1 MATQSL
7 SPLGIELLGQL
18 KQGRQEKQLFV
29 KVGFRNSCNVLIDE
43 FSYILVKVCYLVVLY
58 DLKRA
63 GDNETE
69 AVNALPC
76 VVEEVPWGTEQQLL
90 DQAQAGCES
99 LLVKDD
105 EVQKKLCWKCG

>member
-1 MATQSL
+1 M
-7 SPLGIELLGQL
+7 
-18 KQGRQEKQLFV
+18 

-43 FSYILVKVCYLVVLY
+43 FLYILVKVCYLVVLY

-69 AVNALPC
+69 AVNALPR

-99 LLVKDD
+99 LSIKDD
-105 EVQKKLCWKCG
+105 EVKNHCWKCG

>member
-1 MATQSL
+1 MRVTFTFL
-7 SPLGIELLGQL
+7 KRSPPYLYSR
-18 KQGRQEKQLFV
+18 K
-29 KVGFRNSCNVLIDE
+29 S
-43 FSYILVKVCYLVVLY
+43 CYLVVLY

-76 VVEEVPWGTEQQLL
+76 VVEEVSWGTEQQLL

-99 LLVKDD
+99 LLIKDD
-105 EVQKKLCWKCG
+105 EVKKSLCWKCG

>member
-1 MATQSL
+1 M
-7 SPLGIELLGQL
+7 
-18 KQGRQEKQLFV
+18 

-43 FSYILVKVCYLVVLY
+43 FPYILVKVCYLVVLY

-69 AVNALPC
+69 AVNALPR
-76 VVEEVPWGTEQQLL
+76 VVEEIPWGTEQQLL

-105 EVQKKLCWKCG
+105 EVQKSLCWNCG

>member
-1 MATQSL
+1 M
-7 SPLGIELLGQL
+7 
-18 KQGRQEKQLFV
+18 
-29 KVGFRNSCNVLIDE
+29 NSQ
-43 FSYILVKVCYLVVLY
+43 YILVKVCYLVVLY

-69 AVNALPC
+69 AVNALPR

-105 EVQKKLCWKCG
+105 EIKMWCGTLYQLLNAKVAQDNFFLI